1 MGEQVG
7 PERTTAGSLGIGLTT
22 SIGTLPH
29 DDPAAAVAFVLHH
42 QPGLPAVPQL
52 PNRSPLERRLP
63 QATWGIDG
71 VSVQPDASITIDHA
85 RLDADAPF
93 TDPAF
98 LGAPY
103 VTLHA
108 FLDAV
113 ADRVGPAKFQLT
125 GPLTVGVALHAAGV
139 GATAAFAIAE
149 TVVRSRAD
157 ALTRLVTERAPGV
170 QPVVFVDEPALRD
183 CMDPAFPIR
192 PEEAVDLVSTVLAT
206 LEPHAVTGLR
216 CTRGTR
222 TPDADAAPV
231 DWPLVLQTG
240 PQILAVPAD
249 DRARILASAAAID
262 GFLERG
268 GCIAWGA
275 VPTEGPVGSG
285 VSLLWRALS
294 ALWCDLV
301 QVGCDVAR
309 LRTQA
314 LVTPAGGLGRHT
326 VEQSVAVYHLV
337 DELARRLYDQ
347 ATGIR
352 LSVGA

>member
-1 MGEQVG
+1 MSS
-7 PERTTAGSLGIGLTT
+7 ERTTAGTLGIGLTT

-29 DDPAAAVAFVLHH
+29 DDPAAAVAFVLDH
-42 QPGLPAVPQL
+42 QYGLPAVPQL

-71 VSVQPDASITIDHA
+71 ISVRPDASITVDHK

-93 TDPAF
+93 TDPGF

-108 FLDAV
+108 FLEAV
-113 ADRVGPAKFQLT
+113 GDRVGPAKFQLT

-139 GATAAFAIAE
+139 GATAAFAIAH
-149 TVVRSRAD
+149 TVVRSRAQ
-157 ALTRLVTERAPGV
+157 ALVQCVAQHAPGV
-170 QPVVFVDEPALRD
+170 MPVVFVDEPALRD

-192 PEEAVDLVSTVLAT
+192 PEEAVDLVSSTLAT

-222 TPDADAAPV
+222 RPDVGATPV

-240 PQILAVPAD
+240 PQILAVPVD
-249 DRARILASAAAID
+249 DRDRILASVQAID

-268 GCIAWGA
+268 GFVAWGA
-275 VPTEGPVGSG
+275 VPTEGPVGST
-285 VSLLWRALS
+285 VSLLWRTLS

-301 QVGCDVAR
+301 QAGCDVAK

-314 LVTPAGGLGRHT
+314 LITPAGGLGRHT
-326 VEQSVAVYHLV
+326 VEQAVGVYHLV